1 LLGSRAALLTLL
13 IVTIYYIWKLL
24 RGFSFWVSII
34 STSLVLIL
42 LIVGMLNYTRIGETM
57 KRNEKNSTTEIRI
70 SLWSDAFEVFKDAP
84 LFGYG
89 IGDGLNKMIDKHN
102 ENGNTKAGLLR
113 LNAHNQYLET
123 ATQTGIVGLVSLFL
137 ILLIPLIISIRDRY
151 ELLFLCIV
159 IISINFLFES
169 MLVRLTGVLFLA
181 FWLNFLLI
189 IPNISESE
197 MNY

>member
-89 IGDGLNKMIDKHN
+89 IGDGL
-102 ENGNTKAGLLR
+102 NTKAGLLR